1 MASRP
6 ADAARHPLEEGN
18 GSPGLGGDRQLHV
31 LRSVPELGSVREPWL
46 RLQDDQILA
55 DPDFFEASQ
64 QDPAVIRPHV
74 VVLERDGEPEAM
86 FVARIEQLRLVSRLG
101 YRKLYAPEVRSITV
115 VYGGILGDVDEDVFR
130 LLLAS
135 VRDSLANG
143 EADIASFR
151 YLPIDS
157 PFYRIAANEAPFLSR
172 QHKADVETTWEL
184 ELPGSIDDVLQLCS
198 SKTRKNLRWYARKLE
213 RTYEGQLEIRR
224 YTRPG
229 QIDDFFRD
237 IEVVAPKT
245 YQGGLGVALRD
256 TPLHRARTSL
266 CLERGWLRG
275 YVLVLDGLPCAF
287 HYGEVYQGRFR
298 LGRPGYD
305 PAFAEFGVGTYLL
318 LKVLEDLCRDE
329 AARVVDY
336 GMGHA
341 DFKERFSTRSWEEGS
356 VIIYAPTFRGARI
369 NLTRT
374 GLETSIGVAKRVAGR
389 ANLTRSL
396 KRRFRERAPGSSASS

>member
-6 ADAARHPLEEGN
+6 ADAARRPLEVGN
-18 GSPGLGGDRQLHV
+18 GSRSSGGDRQLRV
-31 LRSVPELGSVREPWL
+31 LRSLPELGSVREAWL
-46 RLQDDQILA
+46 RLQGDQILA
-55 DPDFFEASQ
+55 DPDFIEASQ
-64 QDPAVIRPHV
+64 HDPAVIRPHV
-74 VVLERDGEPEAM
+74 IVLERDGAAEAM

-101 YRKLYAPEVRSITV
+101 YRKIYAPEVRSITV
-115 VYGGILGDVDEDVFR
+115 VYGGILGDVDERAFR
-130 LLLAS
+130 QMLAS

-157 PFYRIAANEAPFLSR
+157 PFYRIAATEAPFLSR
-172 QHKADVETTWEL
+172 QHTADGETSWEL
-184 ELPGSIDDVLQLCS
+184 ELPASVDDVLQLCS

-213 RTYEGQLEIRR
+213 RTYEGKLEIRR
-224 YTRPG
+224 YTQPD
-229 QIDDFFRD
+229 QIDDFFRA

-245 YQGGLGVALRD
+245 YQEGLGVALRD

-266 CLERGWLRG
+266 CLERGWFRG

-287 HYGEVYQGRFR
+287 HYGEVYRGRFR

-318 LKVLEDLCRDE
+318 LKVLEDLCSDE

-341 DFKERFSTRSWEEGS
+341 DFKERFSTRSWGEGS
-356 VIIYAPTFRGARI
+356 VLIYAPTFRGARI

-374 GLETSIGVAKRVAGR
+374 ALEASIGMAKRVAGR

-396 KRRFRERAPGSSASS
+396 KRRFRRAPRSSPSS